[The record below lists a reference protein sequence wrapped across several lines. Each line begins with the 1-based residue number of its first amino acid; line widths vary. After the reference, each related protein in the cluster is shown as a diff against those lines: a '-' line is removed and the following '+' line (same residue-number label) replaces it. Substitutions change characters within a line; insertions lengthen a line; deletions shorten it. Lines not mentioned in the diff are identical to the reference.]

1 MANRLKNALWLIV
14 GAVVAVWALT
24 SLVGLV
30 RAGDMDPPGPPG
42 GTMKTLI
49 AVEPRTPIWG
59 PDPGDFPIVIS
70 QPGSYYLGE
79 NINGEA
85 DKDGILI
92 MADNVTLDLNGFT
105 LKGADGKSSYNGI
118 TVPVDPTGAVYNLS
132 IFNGT
137 IRDWG
142 AAGIGASD
150 PDGEAINS
158 RLADLILMHNGGPGV
173 RVGLGSIVS
182 RVNASD
188 NDGNGI
194 QAAFH
199 ARVSDSAS
207 AYNRGDG
214 IWVQSA
220 AVITDSV
227 VRKNWGDG
235 IDVTENSVVSGC
247 DVDNNEGDGIRVE
260 NFNLV
265 VGNEVSGNGTDA
277 GHGIHVTGMDNRI
290 EGNSAV
296 GNGEGMFWDGI
307 HVSGR
312 RNHIEANVASDNWGW
327 EINTSDGLY
336 NLIIKNS
343 AGGQTGG
350 RYKTSDWDLVGQI
363 IMGGGTFT
371 SDQPWANFSY

>member
-118 TVPVDPTGAVYNLS
+118 TVPLDPTGVVYNLS

-142 AAGIGASD
+142 NAGIAASS
-150 PDGEAINS
+150 PNGEARNS
-158 RLADLILMHNGGPGV
+158 QLRDLKVYGNGAAGV
-173 RVGLGSIVS
+173 RVEEALVTGVVARLNGKDGIKVGSGQVLDS
-182 RVNASD
+182 SAVHNRQ
-188 NDGNGI
+188 NGI
-194 QAAFH
+194 SLG
-199 ARVSDSAS
+199 VGEV
-207 AYNRGDG
+207 RGCMATGNVWDG
-214 IWVQSA
+214 IEVQS
-220 AVITDSV
+220 S
-227 VRKNWGDG
+227 
-235 IDVTENSVVSGC
+235 S
-247 DVDNNEGDGIRVE
+247 
-260 NFNLV
+260 LV
-265 VGNEVSGNGTDA
+265 VGNVASHNSQDLQIFGG
-277 GHGIHVTGMDNRI
+277 GHGIHVTGAQNRI
-290 EGNSAV
+290 EGNSASL
-296 GNGEGMFWDGI
+296 NGGPGPIDSGGDGI
-307 HVSGR
+307 HVTGGSNRIEGNDVQGNFLNQGPRGGHGIDSSVGSG
-312 RNHIEANVASDNWGW
+312 V
-327 EINTSDGLY
+327 

-343 AGGQTGG
+343 ASGNGAGNYVTHA
-350 RYKTSDWDLVGQI
+350 SDTVGPI
-363 IMGGGTFT
+363 ETKLTPLGN
-371 SDQPWANFSY
+371 PWANISY